1 MNIFHGSPGSNI
13 TNASARAFATK
24 GIIPEF
30 RDCKWNYEEDPKG
43 FDEFARNFKTVLEA
57 RFPEAVVLHSF
68 IDHKAGRMLNIEMAE
83 KVSVPDILLKAGIL
97 QDDDYAE
104 PQRDRHEH
112 DHPEHDQVSDHSN
125 DSEYRKFLETNPK
138 NQGLM
143 LALSIHPDGRSI
155 VANIDCGTISTEQ
168 RLSDASLAFYSS
180 GKRI

>member
-43 FDEFARNFKTVLEA
+43 LPEFAHNFKTVLEA

-68 IDHKAGRMLNIEMAE
+68 IDHKAGRKLNIEMAE

-112 DHPEHDQVSDHSN
+112 DHPEHDQVSD
-125 DSEYRKFLETNPK
+125 
-138 NQGLM
+138 QG
-143 LALSIHPDGRSI
+143 
-155 VANIDCGTISTEQ
+155 
-168 RLSDASLAFYSS
+168 
-180 GKRI
+180 